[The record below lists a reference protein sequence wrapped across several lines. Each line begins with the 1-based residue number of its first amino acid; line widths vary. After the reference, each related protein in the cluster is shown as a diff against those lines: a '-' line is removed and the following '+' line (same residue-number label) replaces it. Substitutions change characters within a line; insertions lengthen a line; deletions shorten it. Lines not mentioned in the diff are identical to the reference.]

1 MITDLE
7 GNTIGTITSGGFGPT
22 LNGPLAMGYVDS
34 AHAALGTKVNLVVRG
49 NPLPASISAMPFVP
63 TRYFRP
69 A

>member
-1 MITDLE
+1 VITDLA

-49 NPLPASISAMPFVP
+49 NSLPASISAMPFVP

-69 A
+69 V